1 MRGSITLGHVR
12 GIPIRAHFTLLFIL
26 PYLAFLMAARFGAV
40 AREAGVAGETMLL
53 PPIVWGLLLAV
64 ALFVCVLLHELG
76 HSLLAL
82 HFGGQ
87 VSSITLMLLGGV
99 SELKGIPRT
108 PRKEGLI
115 AAAGPAV
122 SVVLGGA
129 ALLLHHFVGGPPD
142 VRFGLFYLGQ
152 INLALA
158 IFNLLPAFPMDGGRV
173 LRAILATRWSRPQA
187 TRIAAATGTFFAA
200 LFVIGGLFSGNIMLM
215 LIGLFVWSGAREEA
229 EMTDREELVRGLRV
243 KDVMTPTHHTVQ
255 STDPV
260 ARAAEEM
267 AAEHVSALPVTE
279 GNELLGVVTAHH
291 LETLRPE
298 ERARTS
304 VAAVTERN
312 VPWLDSED
320 PLSQALARMA
330 EARAEE
336 APVLHGGLLVG
347 ILDVADLGRTT
358 RLRRFAE
365 PQLQRPP
372 LLTTEDQPPASPIE
386 ATALQRVRV

>member
-1 MRGSITLGHVR
+1 MRGSLTLGHVR
-12 GIPIRAHFTLLFIL
+12 GIPIRAHFTLLFVL
-26 PYLAFLMAARFGAV
+26 PYLAFLMAARFGPV
-40 AREAGVAGETMLL
+40 AREAGVAGENMLL

-82 HFGGQ
+82 RFGGQ

-115 AAAGPAV
+115 AAAGPCV
-122 SVVLGGA
+122 SAVLGGL
-129 ALLLHHFVGGPPD
+129 ALLLHHFLGGPPD
-142 VRFGLFYLGQ
+142 ARFGLFYLGE

-158 IFNLLPAFPMDGGRV
+158 VFNILPAFPMDGGRV
-173 LRAILATRWSRPQA
+173 LRAVLATRWSRAQA

-200 LFVIGGLFSGNIMLM
+200 LFVLGGLFTGNLMLM
-215 LIGLFVWSGAREEA
+215 LIGLFVWSGARDEA
-229 EMTDREELVRGLRV
+229 EMTEREELVRGLRV
-243 KDVMTPTHHTVQ
+243 RDVMTLTHYTVQ
-255 STDPV
+255 ATEPV
-260 ARAAEEM
+260 TRAAEEM
-267 AAEHVSALPVTE
+267 AAEHVSALPVAE
-279 GNELLGVVTAHH
+279 GNELVGVVTAHH

-312 VPWLDSED
+312 VPWLDADE
-320 PLSQALARMA
+320 PLSQALTQMA
-330 EARAEE
+330 EVRAEE
-336 APVLHGGLLVG
+336 APVMRGGLLVG

-358 RLRRFAE
+358 RLRRIAE
-365 PQLQRPP
+365 PELPGHAGF
-372 LLTTEDQPPASPIE
+372 TTEDQPPAAPSE
-386 ATALQRVRV
+386 AESIP